1 MKLVSILAG
10 APLPEPE
17 AALVGAVLARDLVV
31 DGTRWS
37 KGRRLDSGDVAA
49 LARGVVAAPSGR
61 TSPDGSRAPLIT
73 LLVPEPG
80 EVHEDDAAA
89 GIADAIAGQGIEFR
103 GPRESRLDLV
113 AAHPGEVRVHVP
125 VLERLNAID
134 GISIFTLFD
143 GQLVSAGTVVASV
156 KTGPHLVSAASV
168 LRAESISIGIGPA
181 RSVIEVRPYRSLQVA
196 AVVKETLAE
205 AARSRFEATLRTRVE
220 GLGSTLVEVAY
231 VADDPVIIESAFRRL
246 VRGPARVDLLLTAG
260 AGSTDPRDAIFVAFG
275 ALGGI
280 VVSHGVPAHPGSMLW
295 LGRIRATSVLGLPT
309 CGAYSKATAADLLL
323 PWLIAGEPAT
333 RRTVARLGHG
343 GLLTREMRFRFP
355 PYARSLGAPD
365 D

>member
-10 APLPEPE
+10 APLPEPA

-37 KGRRLDSGDVAA
+37 KGRRLDFRDVAA
-49 LARGVVAAPSGR
+49 LASGEA
-61 TSPDGSRAPLIT
+61 TSPRGRAGLGGSRGPAIT

-89 GIADAIAGQGIEFR
+89 GIAAAVAGGGIELR

-113 AAHPGEVRVHVP
+113 AAHPGEVRVLTP
-125 VLERLNAID
+125 VLQRLNAID

-143 GQLVSAGTVVASV
+143 GQLVSRGTVVASV
-156 KTGPHLVSAASV
+156 KTGPHLVPAASV
-168 LRAESISIGIGPA
+168 LRAESTAIGVRPA
-181 RSVIEVRPYRSLQVA
+181 RSVIEVRPYRAIRVA
-196 AVVKETLAE
+196 AVVKETLADS
-205 AARSRFEATLRTRVE
+205 ARSRFEATLRTRVE

-231 VADDPVIIESAFRRL
+231 VADDPAAIEVALRRL
-246 VRGPARVDLLLTAG
+246 VRGRARVDLVLTAG
-260 AGSTDPRDAIFVAFG
+260 AGSTDPRDAIFI
-275 ALGGI
+275 ALGVLGGT

-295 LGRIRATSVLGLPT
+295 LGRIRGTSVLGLPT

-343 GLLTREMRFRFP
+343 GLLSREMRFRFP
-355 PYARSLGAPD
+355 PYARSLDAPD
-365 D
+365 E